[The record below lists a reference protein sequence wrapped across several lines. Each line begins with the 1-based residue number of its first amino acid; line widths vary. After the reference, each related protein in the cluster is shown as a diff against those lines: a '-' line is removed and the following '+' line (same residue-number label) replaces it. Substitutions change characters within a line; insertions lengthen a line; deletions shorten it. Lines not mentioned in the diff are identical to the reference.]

1 MDKKTLEIFTYL
13 WNYMKKLYSI
23 LCFLLLFNLKPAY
36 IQANRTDSIDII
48 HYNINNSIRNFSSK
62 YIEGTVYIKAVFK
75 YNQVKNITLDLLKLN
90 PEFITGNGDTLNF
103 SKTDSTVHI
112 SITKNYQ
119 LADTINLSIS
129 YSGFPVLDPKWG
141 GFFFNGNYAYNM
153 GVGMASNPPGFG
165 RCWFPCIDNFTDRAT
180 YEFHITTDSGYMAV
194 CNGLQEPATPNNGGI
209 CWNWYLHQAIPTY
222 IANVAVSKYVLLNNV
237 YHGIQRDIPII
248 LAVEPKDTA
257 NMKASFIRLNDALT
271 CFESKFGPYLFDR
284 IGYVGVPFNSGA
296 MEHAGNISYPLYAV
310 DGTTASESLIAHE
323 LSHHW
328 WGNLVTAR
336 TPSDMWLNEGWA
348 SYCEALYLECV
359 YGNDAYNADINNK
372 LFTAL
377 RWAHVRDGAYMPV
390 SVVPL
395 AQTYGTHVYTKGALM
410 VHSLRMLI
418 NDDTAFFNTCKSY
431 LQKYSF
437 KDASST
443 DLQNHF
449 AKRFGGMINSF
460 FNSYIFDKGHIDLQ
474 FVRAD
479 PRGDFGSKPVFRLMS
494 RYKTNIPDSIFAF
507 VKYYDGEFNKVNQYF
522 QLLVRNK
529 YSEDFIGYWDAFN
542 LALLGEKPGTMLGVT
557 TQSAWVKGT
566 GVQSFPSALFTFTPQ
581 QNTDSSFVFVQ
592 HHFVR
597 PWQEKG
603 LFTNGIRVSS
613 ERYWHINGIWPKG
626 FKSTAFF
633 NYDGTTANKNSG
645 HLDNELITGTEDSLV
660 LLYRPNAQTAFA
672 IETDLTKQ
680 TGSSL
685 TDKTGRFWVN
695 NLKKGDYVFGYYDVK
710 AGIGSVENEKRLFK
724 VFPNPSEGM
733 VKVEFPFEHN
743 AGIIEVYDIT
753 GKLVYSEN
761 IEAGKNELVMK
772 TPLWK
777 PGSYILKFNDGLGQV
792 NSKFIVN

>member
-1 MDKKTLEIFTYL
+1 MDKKTLGFFYYL
-13 WNYMKKLYSI
+13 WNCMKKLYSI
-23 LCFLLLFNLKPAY
+23 LCLLFLFTLQPGY
-36 IQANRTDSIDII
+36 IQAYRTDSIDII
-48 HYNINNSIRNFSSK
+48 HYNINTSIRNFSSK
-62 YIEGTVYIKAVFK
+62 YIEGTVNLKAVFK
-75 YNQVKNITLDLLKLN
+75 YNQVKNITLDLLKLY
-90 PEFITGNGDTLNF
+90 PELIIGNGDTLNF
-103 SKTDSTVHI
+103 SKTDSTIQI
-112 SITKNYQ
+112 SLRKNYFQ
-119 LADTINLSIS
+119 NDTLNLWVA
-129 YSGFPVLDPKWG
+129 YRGLPVQDPKWG

-209 CWNWYLHQAIPTY
+209 CWNWYLHQSIPTY

-257 NMKASFIRLNDALT
+257 NMKASFIRLNDAMA

-284 IGYVGVPFNSGA
+284 VGYVGVPFNSGA

-336 TPSDMWLNEGWA
+336 TPSDMWLNEGFA
-348 SYCEALYLECV
+348 SYCESLYLECV
-359 YGNDAYNADINNK
+359 YGRDAYDADINNK

-377 RWAHVRDGAYMPV
+377 RWAHVRDEDYLPV
-390 SVVPL
+390 SGVPL

-431 LQKYSF
+431 LQTYSF
-437 KDASST
+437 KDASSI

-449 AKRFGGMINSF
+449 AKRFGGMIHSF
-460 FNSYIFDKGHIDLQ
+460 FNSYIFDKGHVDLQ
-474 FVRAD
+474 FVRSSTS
-479 PRGDFGSKPVFRLMS
+479 GDNGAEPVFRLMS
-494 RYKTNIPDSIFAF
+494 RYKTIIPDSIFAF
-507 VKYYDGEFNKVNQYF
+507 VRYSDYYFYKWNQYF
-522 QLLVRNK
+522 QLLVRDK
-529 YSEDFIGYWDAFN
+529 TSEEYIGDWQPSEF
-542 LALLGEKPGTMLGVT
+542 ALLGDKPGTMLGAT
-557 TQSAWVKGT
+557 TQMAWVKGT
-566 GVQSFPSALFTFTPQ
+566 GVQSFPNTLFTFTPQ
-581 QNTDSSFVFVQ
+581 QNTDSVLVFVQ
-592 HHFVR
+592 HHFAA

-603 LFTNGIRVSS
+603 LYPNGIRVSS
-613 ERYWHINGIWPKG
+613 ERYWHIDGIWPKD

-633 NYDGTTANKNSG
+633 NYDGTTNNKTSG
-645 HLDNELITGTEDSLV
+645 HLDNELITGKEDSLV
-660 LLYRPNAQTAFA
+660 LLFRPNAQTAFTV
-672 IETDLTKQ
+672 ETDLTKQ

-685 TDKTGRFWVN
+685 TDKIGRFWVN

-710 AGIGSVENEKRLFK
+710 AGMGSVDKEKRLFK
-724 VFPNPSEGM
+724 IFPNPSEGI
-733 VKVEFPFEHN
+733 VKVEFPFEHKL
-743 AGIIEVYDIT
+743 GIIEVYDIS
-753 GKLVYSEN
+753 GKLVHSEN
-761 IEAGKNELVMK
+761 IESDKNELIMK